1 MEARIGTDGAVRKRQ
16 MSFHRSM
23 RNSRMKRLRRSASG
37 EFSPTYLNCEPIEV
51 QMFVTV
57 KFKAEP

>member
-1 MEARIGTDGAVRKRQ
+1 MQARIGTDGKVQNVDVISPVNADLEDEAMAAVSQ
-16 MSFHRSM
+16 W
-23 RNSRMKRLRRSASG
+23 

-57 KFKAEP
+57 QFKTES